1 MCGLTTATLAGNTP
15 LVGTGAWSI
24 VSGLG
29 GTVTTPANPVSTFT
43 GIAGTAYVLRWT
55 ISNGPCTAS
64 TDDVNITFSQAPAAP
79 AVGTITQPTC
89 AVPTGSVLLTGLPSG
104 NWTINPGSI
113 AGSGPSTI
121 ISGLAANTYNYTV
134 TNAAGC
140 TSLAS
145 ADVVIYSGQYSI
157 SGRVK
162 YAGMVTSGPVY
173 DQMKYNIDSMVV
185 VLKDC
190 QNIEIARYTT
200 KTDGFYFF
208 TNLPNGDYVLNT
220 YRETPYGSLAN
231 GINSNDVTKIKRYI
245 TAAAGYTYK
254 PFYLLAADVDKNGS
268 VNSNDVVKIKRKI
281 TNPDNNTYFNYGNW
295 IGFDTTVQI
304 NYSSKHVDLKTI
316 AYGDYDASSNS
327 YKGGTSWTQSQTT
340 IPQISTSLVTNIT
353 QTSAATGGNITDDG
367 GSLVSERGV
376 CWSTNPNPTITNN
389 KVMSG
394 SGPGI
399 FISIITGLASGNTYY
414 VRAYAINN
422 SGIAYGNQLIFPTN

>member
-1 MCGLTTATLAGNTP
+1 LTP
-15 LVGTGAWSI
+15 
-24 VSGLG
+24 
-29 GTVTTPANPVSTFT
+29 
-43 GIAGTAYVLRWT
+43 GI
-55 ISNGPCTAS
+55 
-64 TDDVNITFSQAPAAP
+64 
-79 AVGTITQPTC
+79 
-89 AVPTGSVLLTGLPSG
+89 
-104 NWTINPGSI
+104 
-113 AGSGPSTI
+113 
-121 ISGLAANTYNYTV
+121 YNFTV
-134 TNAAGC
+134 TNVSGC
-140 TSLAS
+140 ISQVS

-162 YAGMVTSGPVY
+162 YAGMVTNGPVY

-254 PFYLLAADVDKNGS
+254 PFYLLTADVDKNGS
-268 VNSNDVVKIKRKI
+268 INSNDVVKIKRKI
-281 TNPDNNTYFNYGNW
+281 TNPANNTYFNIGNW

-304 NYSSKHVDLKTI
+304 SYSSKYIDLKTI

-327 YKGGTSWTQSQTT
+327 YKGGTSWTQSQTA

-353 QTSAATGGNITDDG
+353 QTSATTGGNITDDG

-376 CWSTNPNPTITNN
+376 CWSTNPNPTITDN